1 MNAST
6 AFSMSLEPYRSYRIA
21 VACVGSHAPT
31 LGIANAVAARLRIH
45 GHIAVVDD
53 ELPPNPEDFSAV
65 VLGCANLDG
74 HVRALADYAARNRA
88 GLSRVATALFFDG
101 GLSDVDAVLA
111 HVHWRPDLVVAL
123 DEPADA
129 RHGAMVRW
137 MLHAVGRRH
146 PNAVA
151 IKRFADAVAT
161 GLARATSLADLIR
174 DAAC

>member
-1 MNAST
+1 VNAST
-6 AFSMSLEPYRSYRIA
+6 AFSMSLEPCRSYRIA
-21 VACVGSHAPT
+21 VACAGSHAPT
-31 LGIANAVAARLRIH
+31 LAIADEVASRLRVH

-65 VLGCANLDG
+65 VLGCANLDAQL
-74 HVRALADYAARNRA
+74 RTLADYAARNRV
-88 GLSRVATALFFDG
+88 GLERVATALFLDG
-101 GLSDVDAVLA
+101 GPSDIDAVLA
-111 HVHWRPDLVVAL
+111 HVHWRPDLVVAFAL
-123 DEPADA
+123 PAEA

-146 PNAVA
+146 PSAVA

-174 DAAC
+174 TAAC